1 MENNTII
8 VTIPEELRNKVQRA
22 DIERSARRDIIIYL
36 MQHPEVEISEERRLA
51 YQKEYDDK
59 FFEFEQMKSLIEKE
73 YVQPTANNKAINWNL
88 DYDSCKI
95 IIQLG

>member
-8 VTIPEELRNKVQRA
+8 VTIPEELRNRVQRA

-73 YVQPTANNKAINWNL
+73 YVQPTANNKAINWSL

>member
-1 MENNTII
+1 MENNTIT
-8 VTIPEELRNKVQRA
+8 VMVSEEDRDAVQRA
-22 DIERSARRDIIIYL
+22 DIERSSRRDILVYL
-36 MQHPEVEISEERRLA
+36 MQHPEIEISEERKLA

-59 FFEFEQMKSLIEKE
+59 FFEFEQMKSFIEKK
-73 YVQPTANNKAINWNL
+73 YVQPTANNKAINWSL